1 MMATLASYI
10 TKSLRETVVLMISVF
25 GGNLS
30 FVGELKIGT
39 IGVGGDVQEA
49 TKNPINLLQI
59 LYIFLDHIRI
69 HFNICATEAHHEFRH
84 ILIEKHMQKAS
95 YGLCRDNLKS
105 D

>member
-1 MMATLASYI
+1 MATLASYI
-10 TKSLRETVVLMISVF
+10 TKSLKETVALMISVL

-30 FVGELKIGT
+30 FVGDLGFGGELKIGN

-49 TKNPINLLQI
+49 TKNAINYLQI

-84 ILIEKHMQKAS
+84 IWIEKHMQKA
-95 YGLCRDNLKS
+95 
-105 D
+105 